1 MAKNYFY
8 GIKEIE
14 LVFHGDWGDAELIYK
29 NKSYNYYD
37 LEDALIENYK
47 EYLKEENLKDDKY
60 KFFSEFVKNNEYLAF
75 EYLENLEDVGAFYEK

>member
-1 MAKNYFY
+1 MKKYFY

-14 LVFHGDWGDAELIYK
+14 LKFHGDWSDAELIYK